1 MLTARRSSLR
11 ILLVACLAVAA
22 LVVVVPGSG
31 AATSKADAALQRAL
45 DAFVKRSDGSPGISV
60 VVQRGS
66 SPTLFT
72 AGVADTSTKQPIAIG
87 DAVRMASVAK
97 AFSGAAA
104 VSAVADGKLK
114 FDDTIG
120 QVLPNQPAAWAD
132 VTLAQLLQ
140 HTSGIPD
147 FSQVTAFQDALKAS
161 LTVAPPPEQLLSY
174 VAGDPLKFTP
184 GSKYEYSN
192 SDNILVAL
200 MVAAVDGTSYEDA
213 LGARV
218 YQPLGLTATS
228 LPAGVE
234 LPTPFVHGYQ
244 PDPPNAAEDV
254 SEVVAAGWA
263 WASGGVVSTP
273 EDANLFARGYA
284 SGKLTDAA
292 TQKQQFTF
300 RPGKSEPTGPG
311 TNAAGLGIF
320 RYRTSCGTV
329 YGHTGN
335 TLGFTQFIASTRDG
349 KRSTVV
355 TVNTQLTPER
365 NPKPFAALH
374 TIYGLAVC
382 SALQS

>member
-1 MLTARRSSLR
+1 
-11 ILLVACLAVAA
+11 
-22 LVVVVPGSG
+22 
-31 AATSKADAALQRAL
+31 
-45 DAFVKRSDGSPGISV
+45 
-60 VVQRGS
+60 
-66 SPTLFT
+66 
-72 AGVADTSTKQPIAIG
+72 
-87 DAVRMASVAK
+87 
-97 AFSGAAA
+97 
-104 VSAVADGKLK
+104 
-114 FDDTIG
+114 
-120 QVLPNQPAAWAD
+120 
-132 VTLAQLLQ
+132 
-140 HTSGIPD
+140 
-147 FSQVTAFQDALKAS
+147 
-161 LTVAPPPEQLLSY
+161 
-174 VAGDPLKFTP
+174 
-184 GSKYEYSN
+184 
-192 SDNILVAL
+192 

>member
-1 MLTARRSSLR
+1 MLTPRRSKLR
-11 ILLVACLAVAA
+11 VLFTACLALAA
-22 LVVVVPGSG
+22 LVVVAPGSG

-45 DAFVKRSDGSPGISV
+45 DAFVKRADGPPGASV

-72 AGVADTSTKQPIAIG
+72 AGVADTTTKQPIAID
-87 DAVRMASVAK
+87 DAMRLASVAK

-114 FDDTIG
+114 LDDTIG
-120 QVLPNQPAAWAD
+120 KVLPNQPTAWAD

-140 HTSGIPD
+140 HTSGVPD
-147 FSQVTAFQDALKAS
+147 FSKPTAFQDEVRAS
-161 LTVAPPPEQLLSY
+161 PAVAPPPEQLLTT
-174 VAGDPLKFTP
+174 VAGDPLKFKP

-200 MVAAVDGTSYEDA
+200 MVAAVDGTSYADA
-213 LGARV
+213 LVARV
-218 YQPLGLTATS
+218 YQPLGLTGSS
-228 LPAGVE
+228 LPVGIE
-234 LPTPFVHGYQ
+234 LPTPFVHGYA

-254 SEVVAAGWA
+254 SEILAAGWA
-263 WASGGVVSTP
+263 WSSGGVVSTP
-273 EDANLFARGYA
+273 QDANLFAQGYA

-311 TNAAGLGIF
+311 TNSAGLGIF
-320 RYRTSCGTV
+320 RYQTSCGTV

-349 KRSTVV
+349 TRSTVV
-355 TVNTQLTPER
+355 TVNTQLTPGR
-365 NPKPFAALH
+365 NPKPFAALR

-382 SALQS
+382 SALRS